1 MRITSLF
8 SITSCVLL
16 IAPLGCGRSTN
27 LDKVIVEGVVSYDGK
42 PVQNGEILFYP
53 TGGTEG
59 PVSGAPIVDGRYRA
73 VAKGGVPVGQ
83 QVVKIEAYDTS
94 PRGGGGDM
102 TSVGRGGARVNYLP
116 DKYHR
121 ASQLTVE
128 ITSED
133 KTITRDFELQ
143 K

>member
-1 MRITSLF
+1 
-8 SITSCVLL
+8 
-16 IAPLGCGRSTN
+16 
-27 LDKVIVEGVVSYDGK
+27 
-42 PVQNGEILFYP
+42 
-53 TGGTEG
+53 
-59 PVSGAPIVDGRYRA
+59 
-73 VAKGGVPVGQ
+73 
-83 QVVKIEAYDTS
+83 
-94 PRGGGGDM
+94 M
-102 TSVGRGGARVNYLP
+102 TSGGRGGARVNYLP